1 MNDNNE
7 DNITKTECAV
17 AGLGVAWLLVGAIVA
32 GLLVGGC
39 KSIEVTRH
47 PATLA
52 TITQT
57 NGVVTAALDASG
69 APVILDGGWEVEYFQ
84 HWTWTRLDTL
94 SATAGAGV
102 ALTLNG
108 YESGADSNLVALVKT
123 SFDGAALLAAKIGA
137 AIASS
142 GGSVAADGVKSA
154 LSSAIQRYLSKG
166 GSAANAKVTCKD
178 GTCTITDG
186 TVCETCDASGNCA
199 ACSE

>member
-39 KSIEVTRH
+39 KSVTVEYRGKD
-47 PATLA
+47 LA
-52 TITQT
+52 TWTDT
-57 NGVVTAALDASG
+57 NGVVRAICDELG
-69 APVILDGGWEVEYFQ
+69 KPVFFDKGWIVDYFQ
-84 HWTWTRLDTL
+84 HGVLTKFDEMH
-94 SATAGAGV
+94 AEAGV
-102 ALTLNG
+102 AKLDLNG
-108 YESGADSNLVALVKT
+108 YQSGVDSNFVALVKV

-186 TVCETCDASGNCA
+186 SVCETCDASGNCA